1 MFRYVVVNSQGLRNN
16 RLRCNAFNN
25 SNSTRGVTLHTG
37 DLWYDKNP
45 ITSHP
50 SCQQIALNTVQ
61 VDSAT

>member
-1 MFRYVVVNSQGLRNN
+1 MWLLIAKDLETTDF
-16 RLRCNAFNN
+16 
-25 SNSTRGVTLHTG
+25 GVMLLITVTQHEERHTYG

-61 VDSAT
+61 VDSVT